1 MRGYEIKLVK
11 DIRGSSNRGK
21 DTWRLIDKL
30 SGRDRKENV
39 LEVYENGEKVGRA
52 EAKRR
57 LTEDWGEQFK
67 LQNKELTPLHSGE
80 WRRERIEE
88 IENLYEEKN
97 KEATEV
103 GGKVWI
109 LQQKPVF
116 EEEHWD
122 QELNRLRKKSGR
134 YD

>member
-1 MRGYEIKLVK
+1 M
-11 DIRGSSNRGK
+11 
-21 DTWRLIDKL
+21 
-30 SGRDRKENV
+30 
-39 LEVYENGEKVGRA
+39 GRA
-52 EAKRR
+52 ETKRR
-57 LTEDWGEQFK
+57 LTEVWGEQFK
-67 LQNKELTPLHSGE
+67 SQNKELTPLHSGE

-122 QELNRLRKKSGR
+122 QELNKLRKKKRQARLS
-134 YD
+134 